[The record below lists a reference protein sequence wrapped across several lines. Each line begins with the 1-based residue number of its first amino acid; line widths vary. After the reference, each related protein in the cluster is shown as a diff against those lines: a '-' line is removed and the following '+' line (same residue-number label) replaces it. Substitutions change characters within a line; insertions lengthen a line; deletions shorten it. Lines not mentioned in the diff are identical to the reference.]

1 MKRFTVTFT
10 YGFMGFA
17 LLGAAALVACGSSS
31 GDDTSGSSGGASGG
45 TSGGSSGGTS
55 GLLGGSSGDGGS
67 SGPGSGDLSGCATS
81 SKKAEKVPVDMII
94 GLDTSF
100 SMDFYEKWPN
110 VRDALKVFVNDVPP
124 TDLQVGLQFFPIRK
138 QCSVADYAIPAVPLT
153 PLAQAAAPI
162 TTALDAQQMAGG
174 TPMVPLLQGLTQYLV
189 GAAKPDRKQIIV
201 LTTDGI
207 PDLPADT
214 CAGGTF
220 PNTLD
225 NAVVTAGNALK
236 GTPSI
241 PTFVI
246 GVGSELTALNAVAQA
261 GGTGQAQLIDVGGN
275 VQESLLAALAV
286 IRRQA
291 IPCDFDIPTGT
302 PLDVNS
308 TNVTYTPGGSTKAS
322 SLDYVGSEDAC
333 NQAPSAQ
340 GWYFDNATNPTKV
353 ILCNALCQIVKQD
366 DLGAVNLVFGCPR
379 NGVK

>member
-1 MKRFTVTFT
+1 MKSITITCAGHFTSVFLAT
-10 YGFMGFA
+10 A
-17 LLGAAALVACGSSS
+17 LVGAAALIACGSSG
-31 GDDTSGSSGGASGG
+31 GDETAGVFGGTSSGTSGG
-45 TSGGSSGGTS
+45 TSS
-55 GLLGGSSGDGGS
+55 GLLGGTSGDGGS
-67 SGPGSGDLSGCATS
+67 GSLAGCATS
-81 SKKAEKVPVDMII
+81 SKTATKVPVDMII

-153 PLAQAAAPI
+153 PLAQAATPI
-162 TTALDAQQMAGG
+162 TTALDQQQMAGG

-189 GAAKPDRKQIIV
+189 SSAQPNRKQIIV

-214 CAGGTF
+214 CAGGPF

-225 NAVVTAGNALK
+225 DAVISAANALK

-246 GVGSELTALNAVAQA
+246 GVGSELTALDAVAQA
-261 GGTGQAQLIDVGGN
+261 GGTDKATLIDVGGN
-275 VQESLLAALAV
+275 VQGSLLSALAA
-286 IRRQA
+286 IRRSA
-291 IPCDFDIPTGT
+291 IPCDFDIPGGT
-302 PLDVNS
+302 TLDPGA
-308 TNVTYTPGGSTKAS
+308 TNVTYTPGGSSTAAT
-322 SLDYVGSEDAC
+322 LDYVGNEASC
-333 NQAPSAQ
+333 GQAPGSQ
-340 GWYFDNATNPTKV
+340 GWYFDDVNNPRKV
-353 ILCNALCQIVKQD
+353 VLCNTLCQIVKQD

-379 NGVK
+379 SGVK